1 MLYAAAVS
9 RQRVASPKHSV
20 QSNAYCQPIV
30 RDGSGLRFRAASVI
44 VDRNKIIETE
54 ERPYSEA
61 QGPSRVYFH
70 FMYRGAHYTK
80 ETQCLLSSTSQTRK
94 SVFREGPA
102 WIPLATEKCSR

>member
-1 MLYAAAVS
+1 MLCS
-9 RQRVASPKHSV
+9 GRISSTCSIPKA
-20 QSNAYCQPIV
+20 QCPSNAHSQPIV

-70 FMYRGAHYTK
+70 FMYRSAHYTK
-80 ETQCLLSSTSQTRK
+80 EIRVPVVLHFPNAQISFQRGASLDTISD
-94 SVFREGPA
+94 
-102 WIPLATEKCSR
+102 